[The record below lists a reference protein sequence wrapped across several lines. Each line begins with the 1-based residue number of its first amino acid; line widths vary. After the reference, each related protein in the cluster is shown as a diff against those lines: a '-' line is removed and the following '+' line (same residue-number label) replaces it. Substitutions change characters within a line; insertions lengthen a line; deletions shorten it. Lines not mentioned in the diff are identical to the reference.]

1 MNAPLQ
7 DEVKV
12 STSENDQN
20 AIKETRYLTSTP
32 NNAKRLRRVIE
43 DLNRSDGEAESPR
56 PSNACV
62 Y

>member
-1 MNAPLQ
+1 MNAPRQ

-32 NNAKRLRRVIE
+32 NNAKRLRRSIK
-43 DLNRSDGEAESPR
+43 DLNRGDGEAESPR
-56 PSNACV
+56 PSIPCV

>member
-20 AIKETRYLTSTP
+20 AIKETLYLTSTP
-32 NNAKRLRRVIE
+32 NTAKRLRRSIE
-43 DLNRSDGEAESPR
+43 DLNRSDGEAETPR
-56 PSNACV
+56 PSNPCV

>member
-20 AIKETRYLTSTP
+20 AIKETLYLTSTP
-32 NNAKRLRRVIE
+32 NNAKRLRRSIK
-43 DLNRSDGEAESPR
+43 DLNRGDGEAESPR
-56 PSNACV
+56 PSIPCV